1 MPKHFDFVLLGGGPA
16 GVSAA
21 ETLRAEGATGSILLV
36 SGEPYGPYGH
46 TFLPKQFLLGAL
58 PKEKLMIHG
67 PAYYRERILCCLA
80 AGRPA

>member
-36 SGEPYGPYGH
+36 SGEPCGPYGH
-46 TFLPKQFLLGAL
+46 TFLPKQFSPGRVA
-58 PKEKLMIHG
+58 KRE
-67 PAYYRERILCCLA
+67 AYDPGYPGVQRL
-80 AGRPA
+80 